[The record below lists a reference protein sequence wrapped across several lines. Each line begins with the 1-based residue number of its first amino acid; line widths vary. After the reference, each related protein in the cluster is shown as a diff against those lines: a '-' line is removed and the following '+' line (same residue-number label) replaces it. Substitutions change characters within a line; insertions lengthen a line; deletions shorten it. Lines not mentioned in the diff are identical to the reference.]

1 MASQTWDYIIVGAG
15 SAGCVLA
22 NRLSED
28 PQIRVLLLEA
38 GGDNNAYAIRIPAGL
53 ASAIFQDR
61 YNWKYPALA
70 DPTRAGLVDSW
81 SGGRGLG
88 GSSSINGMLFM
99 RGARED
105 YDGWRDLGC
114 EGWDYESVLPHFKA
128 IESFEGGAD
137 DYRGDSGPLSVSF
150 PAEKPALVDRWIEA
164 AGNAGHPFNPDYNGE
179 ATLGVGV
186 TQASIKNGRR
196 HCTAEA
202 FLKPARGRSNLTIRN
217 RCHVTRILFDEGRA
231 SGVEYLRNGHTE
243 QAQCTGEVIVSS
255 GAIGSPGLLMR
266 SGVGPAPD
274 LSELGIPVVQESKNV
289 GANLMEHPGVYVK
302 AFTHL
307 PSFNRAGRP
316 FQMPLVLLNWLLR
329 GRGAAA
335 VGTTVAQILTRSAG
349 HEPAHDLQI
358 LLSLVHFG
366 INATGDGVKL
376 NPRDGISMACC
387 LMLPKSR
394 GCVRLT
400 SADPNVPPQVQHTMF
415 EAEDDLERLAQAA
428 RQALE
433 VLNTAPLADVIDEVD
448 FPLGLEAPTG
458 DWHDLVRQTAFRG
471 DHPSGTCR
479 MGSDE
484 ASVVDPRLR
493 VRGVDGL
500 RVVDTSIIP
509 VIPRANTN
517 ATAMMIA
524 DKAAAMIRED
534 RSSASP

>member
-1 MASQTWDYIIVGAG
+1 MTSQSWDYIIIGAG

-28 PQIRVLLLEA
+28 PKIRVLLMEA
-38 GGDNNAYAIRIPAGL
+38 GGENNAYAIRIPAGI

-61 YNWKYPALA
+61 YNWKYPAVA
-70 DPTRAGLVDSW
+70 DPTRADLVDSW

-99 RGARED
+99 RGARAD
-105 YDGWRDLGC
+105 YDGWHELGC
-114 EGWDYESVLPHFKA
+114 EGWDYESLLPHFKA

-137 DYRGDSGPLSVSF
+137 HFRGGNGPLCVSY

-164 AGNAGHPFNPDYNGE
+164 AKNAGHPFNPDYNGE

-196 HCTAEA
+196 HCAAEA
-202 FLKPARGRSNLTIRN
+202 FLNPARGRPNLTIRN
-217 RCHVTRILFDEGRA
+217 RCQATRIIFNGERA
-231 SGVEYLRNGHTE
+231 CGVEYLRGGHMD
-243 QAQCTGEVIVSS
+243 QAHCTGEVILSS

-266 SGVGPAPD
+266 SGIGPAAS
-274 LSELGIPVVQESKNV
+274 LSELDIPVVHDSSDV
-289 GANLMEHPGVYVK
+289 GANLMEHPGIYVK

-316 FQMPLVLLNWLLR
+316 LRMPFVLLNWLIR

-335 VGTTVAQILTRSAG
+335 VGTTVAQLLARSSDR
-349 HEPAHDLQI
+349 EPAHDLQI

-366 INATGDGVKL
+366 INTTGDGVKL
-376 NPRDGISMACC
+376 NSRDGISMACC

-394 GCVRLT
+394 GRVRLT
-400 SADPNVPPQVQHTMF
+400 SADPNVPPQVQHRMF
-415 EAEDDLERLAQAA
+415 EAEEDVERLAQAA
-428 RQALE
+428 KQALKL
-433 VLNTAPLADVIDEVD
+433 LNTAPLADVIDEVD
-448 FPLGLEAPTG
+448 FPLSLEAPTG
-458 DWHDLVRQTAFRG
+458 EWYDFVRQTAFRG

-479 MGSDE
+479 MGADE

-509 VIPRANTN
+509 IIPRANTN
-517 ATAMMIA
+517 ATALMIA

>member
-1 MASQTWDYIIVGAG
+1 MPSQSWDYIIVGAG

-28 PQIRVLLLEA
+28 PKIRVLLLEA
-38 GGDNNAYAIRIPAGL
+38 GGDNNAYAIRIPAGI

-61 YNWKYPALA
+61 YNWKYPAVA
-70 DPTRAGLVDSW
+70 DPTRADLVDSW

-99 RGARED
+99 RGARAD
-105 YDGWRDLGC
+105 YDGWHELGC

-137 DYRGDSGPLSVSF
+137 DFRGRNGPLCVSY

-164 AGNAGHPFNPDYNGE
+164 AKNAGHPFNPDYNGE

-196 HCTAEA
+196 HCAAEA
-202 FLKPARGRSNLTIRN
+202 FLKPARGRSNLIVRN
-217 RCHVTRILFDEGRA
+217 RCHATKILFDGTRA
-231 SGVEYLRNGHTE
+231 SGVEYLRDGHRE
-243 QAQCTGEVIVSS
+243 QARCSGELIVSS
-255 GAIGSPGLLMR
+255 GAIGSPGLLLR
-266 SGVGPAPD
+266 SGVGPAD
-274 LSELGIPVVQESKNV
+274 HLSELGIPVVHNSQNV

-302 AFTHL
+302 AFTRL

-316 FQMPLVLLNWLLR
+316 LRTPFVLLNWLLR

-335 VGTTVAQILTRSAG
+335 VGTTVAQLLARSDPQ
-349 HEPAHDLQI
+349 EPAHDLQV

-366 INATGDGVKL
+366 INASGDGVKL
-376 NPRDGISMACC
+376 SPRDGISMACC
-387 LMLPKSR
+387 LMLPQSR
-394 GCVRLT
+394 GRVQLT
-400 SADPNVPPQVQHTMF
+400 SADPTVPPRVQHTMF
-415 EAEDDLERLAQAA
+415 EAEDDLHRLTLAA
-428 RQALE
+428 KQALALLKTE
-433 VLNTAPLADVIDEVD
+433 PLANVIDDIE
-448 FPLGLEAPTG
+448 FPLPEDASQ
-458 DWHDLVRQTAFRG
+458 DEWHNFVRQTAFRG

-484 ASVVDPRLR
+484 AAVVDPRLR
-493 VRGVDGL
+493 VRGIDGL

-534 RSSASP
+534 RSAASP